1 MMARLSILAVL
12 ALVLAGCG
20 SSRDPAIDA
29 SPQAATPDA
38 SSERTAAVPRPPAR
52 IPMPPA
58 DIDPGQILKANGD
71 QVMSLLGKPEM
82 KRREKQAE
90 LWQYRSS
97 SCVLNLFVYPTGANH
112 APEVTHVEAR
122 ARAGGIM
129 PTRICLASLIAKRN
143 GRG

>member
-1 MMARLSILAVL
+1 MKALGAILAT
-12 ALVLAGCG
+12 AFVLAGCG
-20 SSRDPAIDA
+20 SSRDPAADA
-29 SPQAATPDA
+29 PSQAAAPETP
-38 SSERTAAVPRPPAR
+38 SERTQTLPRPPTR
-52 IPMPPA
+52 IPMPPP
-58 DIDPGQILKANGD
+58 DIDPGQILKASGD

-97 SCVLNLFVYPTGANH
+97 SCVLNLFVYPNGASR

-122 ARAGGIM
+122 ARAGGTM